1 MLPPE
6 VVRQIR
12 RLHLKARRAVPDL
25 LGGAAASVFKGAG
38 LSFEEVREYQPG
50 DDVRSID
57 WNVTARMG
65 HPFIKRFVEERE
77 QTVLILMDAS
87 ASTRFGSQRL
97 PKREV
102 AAELA
107 ALLAFSALQN
117 NDRVGLILVSD
128 KVERLLPPAKGV
140 RHGLQLIRDI
150 LFFEPARP
158 GTSLAAGLTML
169 NRLRR
174 RRSIVFL
181 LSDFLDTG
189 YEKLLRGTGR
199 KHDVVAIR
207 LGDPREDELPDAGL
221 WQFEDTESGRQT
233 LVDTGSPAV
242 RAAFARRGRERRDA
256 LRQLARAADIEL
268 IEVSSDGTHLDE
280 LVRFFRRRRLRQ
292 RNA

>member
-38 LSFEEVREYQPG
+38 LAFEEVREYQPG

-65 HPFIKRFVEERE
+65 HPFIKRYVEERE
-77 QTVLILMDAS
+77 QTVFLMIDAS

-117 NDRVGLILVSD
+117 NDRVGLILFTD

-140 RHGLQLIRDI
+140 RHGLALIRDI
-150 LFFEPARP
+150 LFFEPTHSR
-158 GTSLAAGLTML
+158 TSLSAALALL

-174 RRSIVFL
+174 RRAIVFL

-189 YEKLLRGTGR
+189 YERLLRGTGR
-199 KHDVVAIR
+199 RHDVVAVR

-221 WQFEDTESGRQT
+221 WQLEDMESGQQM
-233 LVDTGSPAV
+233 LVDTASRAV
-242 RAAFARRGRERRDA
+242 REAFARTARERREA
-256 LRQLARAADIEL
+256 FRQLARAADIEL
-268 IEVSSDGTHLDE
+268 IEVGTDGNHLDE

-292 RNA
+292 RTT